1 MKYAAL
7 FAQVAMLTLCWSSNR
22 ADAMA
27 AAAIF
32 AVLCVVVVLL
42 KSTKFE
48 DRAFLTHEV
57 AQGLA
62 DLICLLRV
70 SA

>member
-1 MKYAAL
+1 MKHIAL
-7 FAQVAMLTLCWSSNR
+7 FAQVATLTMSWTSNR

-48 DRAFLTHEV
+48 GRASLT
-57 AQGLA
+57 
-62 DLICLLRV
+62 RK
-70 SA
+70 